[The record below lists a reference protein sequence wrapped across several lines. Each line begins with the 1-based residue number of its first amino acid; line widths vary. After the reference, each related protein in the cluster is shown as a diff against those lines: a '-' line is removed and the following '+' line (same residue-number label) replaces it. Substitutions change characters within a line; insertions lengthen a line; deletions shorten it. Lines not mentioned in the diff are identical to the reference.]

1 MESKTYM
8 NSQNEAPEI
17 LLIPE
22 GELIEYRGKA
32 CRLREECVVELW
44 DERKDDR
51 IAYG

>member
-1 MESKTYM
+1 M